1 MGRNILINKD
11 IPLSKIRSEKARIKS
26 EWTYFEKLTFIE
38 DVYAGENV
46 NYAIEKRGKTA
57 QTGYNWVNAWNESG
71 FEGLKRKPGSTG
83 KSKLTENELKELKKL
98 IKERKLTGN
107 RQIKKLIQDEFG
119 VTYSE
124 RNISRIMD
132 KLNFGYA
139 KPYVIPAKSPEDAD
153 EQLKKTL
160 KKQKSL

>member
-1 MGRNILINKD
+1 MGRNILLNKE
-11 IPLSKIRSEKARIKS
+11 IPLSEIRKEKAKIKS
-26 EWTYFEKLTFIE
+26 EWSYFEKLTFIE
-38 DVYAGENV
+38 DVYAGEHV
-46 NYAIEKRGKTA
+46 NYAIEKRGKSA

-71 FEGLKRKPGSTG
+71 FEGLKRKPGSSG
-83 KSKLTENELKELKKL
+83 KSKLTEDEFIELKKL
-98 IKERKLTGN
+98 IKERNLTGN
-107 RQIKKLIQDEFG
+107 RQIKKLIQDEYG

-124 RNISRIMD
+124 RQISRIMD

-160 KKQKSL
+160 TKQKSH

>member
-1 MGRNILINKD
+1 M
-11 IPLSKIRSEKARIKS
+11 
-26 EWTYFEKLTFIE
+26 
-38 DVYAGENV
+38 
-46 NYAIEKRGKTA
+46 
-57 QTGYNWVNAWNESG
+57 
-71 FEGLKRKPGSTG
+71 KRKPGSTG

-98 IKERKLTGN
+98 IKERKLSGN

-124 RNISRIMD
+124 RNISRIID